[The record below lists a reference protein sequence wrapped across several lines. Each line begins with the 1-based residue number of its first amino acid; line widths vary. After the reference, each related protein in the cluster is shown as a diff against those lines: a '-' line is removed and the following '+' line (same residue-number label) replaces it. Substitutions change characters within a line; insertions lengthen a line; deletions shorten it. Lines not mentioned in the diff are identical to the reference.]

1 MVPTQELG
9 IILSELKFLDIF
21 LAFFSATMLFA
32 YRCQR
37 HSRFWLRSGLMLAA
51 IVVVCRIFAA
61 TYQGDLLAEVIY
73 SAVLIAMLI
82 VGLNY
87 CYKNS
92 FWTILFYFGSGF
104 MTWYIADRSIIVI
117 ASLARLN
124 DALAQYFVEGTLS
137 HIILYCS
144 TFVVVYLLIYST
156 IGRRMRKVDGSEI
169 PASNAIMLTLVV
181 CILTPI
187 FYFESEWVAHYNLFY
202 YTLLNIGEI
211 IYYVSMLIIQ
221 IVMLGSV
228 KERTEFNMR
237 KSFGWRNRSSISWSK
252 KILMP
257 ST

>member
-1 MVPTQELG
+1 MVPTQELE
-9 IILSELKFLDIF
+9 IFLSELKFLDIF

-37 HSRFWLRSGLMLAA
+37 HSRFWLRAGLMLAA

-82 VGLNY
+82 VGLNF

-137 HIILYCS
+137 HIIL
-144 TFVVVYLLIYST
+144 
-156 IGRRMRKVDGSEI
+156 
-169 PASNAIMLTLVV
+169 
-181 CILTPI
+181 
-187 FYFESEWVAHYNLFY
+187 
-202 YTLLNIGEI
+202 
-211 IYYVSMLIIQ
+211 
-221 IVMLGSV
+221 
-228 KERTEFNMR
+228 
-237 KSFGWRNRSSISWSK
+237 
-252 KILMP
+252 
-257 ST
+257 